1 MHITSSSQRL
11 LIRPLSERDG
21 AFILELLNTGGWIK
35 YIGDRNVKNMED
47 AQHYI
52 LKIMGNSKYFYHV
65 LELKES
71 AEPIGVL
78 TFLYRDTQE
87 FPDIGFALL
96 PQFEKKGYVFEAAS
110 RYLEEIRKTN
120 PPEKI
125 IGITIPDNHNSVRL
139 LEKLGLAYQEQ
150 FVSDGTT
157 LSLYSLTMKT
167 AQQKDIPV
175 H

>member
-1 MHITSSSQRL
+1 MHVTLSSQRL
-11 LIRPLSERDG
+11 LIRPLSEADS
-21 AFILELLNTGGWIK
+21 AFILELLNTKGWIQ

-47 AQHYI
+47 ARHYI
-52 LKIMGNSKYFYHV
+52 LKIQANSKYFYHV
-65 LELKES
+65 LELKET

-78 TFLYRDTQE
+78 TFLYRDTQA

-110 RYLEEIRKTN
+110 RYMEEISKTN

-125 IGITIPDNHNSVRL
+125 IGITIPDNHNSVKL
-139 LEKLGLAYQEQ
+139 LEKLGLVFQEQ

-157 LSLYSLTMKT
+157 LSLYSITLNKGK
-167 AQQKDIPV
+167 QEEIQV
-175 H
+175 N